1 MTERYSR
8 DLKML
13 LELELQRNERVRAAV
28 ATYQE
33 LSEGEKALFRLAAGI
48 SQDSAAMTREP
59 ERRSTGDVS
68 EGNPPGRIQPIAR
81 DLMKTLLEDHPSL
94 LTETDISNLMNR
106 DYTQNTLGLQLAG
119 FPLLRRREA
128 GRRGS
133 ANDGQSRYYGKLYAG
148 RFYVCS
154 QWWRDDHLDNARSL
168 LRFID
173 GIVDR
178 NPAHPGI
185 SDLER
190 HRKALSEYIDRNGQF
205 MLS

>member
-1 MTERYSR
+1 MTERYSP
-8 DLKML
+8 DLMML
-13 LELELQRNERVRAAV
+13 LELQLAGNERVRTLVAA
-28 ATYQE
+28 YEE
-33 LSEGEKALFRLAAGI
+33 LAEEEKALFRLAAGI
-48 SQDSAAMTREP
+48 GQEAGTRARVP
-59 ERRSTGDVS
+59 ERRSTSDIS

-81 DLMKTLLEDHPSL
+81 DLMKTLLEDHPTL
-94 LTETDISNLMNR
+94 LTETDIENLLNR
-106 DYTQNTLGLQLAG
+106 DYTQNILGLQLAG

-154 QWWRDDHLDNARSL
+154 QWWRDDHIDNAGSL
-168 LRFID
+168 LRFMD

-178 NPAHPGI
+178 NPTHPGI

-190 HRKALSEYIDRNGQF
+190 HRKALRGYIDRNG
-205 MLS
+205 